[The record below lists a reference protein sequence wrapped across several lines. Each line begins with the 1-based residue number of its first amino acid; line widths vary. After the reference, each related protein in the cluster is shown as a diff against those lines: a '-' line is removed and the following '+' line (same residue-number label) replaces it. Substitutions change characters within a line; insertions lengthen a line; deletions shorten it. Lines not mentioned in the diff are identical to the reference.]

1 VSVTGSGPRPLLLAL
16 CLATACVS
24 APVFAATPY
33 TVIMAAAAK
42 DPVTVQSLRGGLS
55 VLQGS
60 GGNITALAGPEG
72 LVLVDCGIA
81 VSQAKILAAL
91 KTIQPTPIRLVLIT
105 HWHFDHTDGDGW
117 VRATGADVLAS
128 EQAVTRLGETIR
140 VAEWDHT
147 FKPVPAAALPNQV
160 ISGDKTLQLNGEK
173 ILIRHYMPSHTDG
186 DLSVYFTK
194 ADVLATG
201 DTFWNGQYPFIDYA
215 AGGGIDGAIKAA
227 NANIAMAGKNTLI
240 VPGHGPVGNVA
251 DQVAVRDMLV
261 KVRGRV
267 AALKAQGKTLAE
279 VQAAKPTAD
288 FDAKWGQSVI
298 DGALFTALVYRGV

>member
-1 VSVTGSGPRPLLLAL
+1 
-16 CLATACVS
+16 VS
-24 APVFAATPY
+24 APAFAATPY

-215 AGGGIDGAIKAA
+215 AGGGIDGAIHAA

-240 VPGHGPVGNVA
+240 VPGHGSVGNVA
-251 DQVAVRDMLV
+251 DQVAFRDMLV